1 MVRKPQVEYKYD
13 LRGGKGEIEF
23 NHILSQD
30 EMMGHGT
37 MFAKLILKPGSVL
50 GRHQHVGNKEPYY
63 IVSGTWI
70 YTDND
75 GTVTTVGPGDVCYI
89 DVGDFHG
96 IENPS
101 KTENLELIA
110 LILNE
115 A

>member
-1 MVRKPQVEYKYD
+1 MVRKPQVESKFR
-13 LRGGKGEIEF
+13 LRDGKGEVEF
-23 NHILSQD
+23 HYIISAE
-30 EMMGHGT
+30 EMMGHGP
-37 MFAKLILKPGSVL
+37 MFAKLVLKPGSSI

-63 IVSGTWI
+63 ILSGTGL

-75 GTVTTVGPGDVCYI
+75 GSVTTVGPGDVCYI

-101 KTENLELIA
+101 ETEDLELIA

-115 A
+115 K